1 MILNKIIHRYVL
13 KNFLKTFAITF
24 FVSLFVL
31 VMQFMF
37 HYADDFIGKGAG
49 LLPIIKLFFY
59 SALSLVPLSLPLS
72 ILLGALMTFGNL
84 GERLEL
90 LSMKAAGIS
99 LFRIMMPLIIFV
111 AALSIGSF
119 FFADKVLPVAQ
130 VKMWTLVFSIR
141 EKNPELNI
149 PEGSF
154 YSDIDGINMYV
165 KEKRNGY
172 MYDVVIYDLSNG
184 FENMGIILADKGKLE
199 MSSDKTYLLMTLYDG
214 ESFENMTEGGRKNHT
229 SNQDIIPYR
238 RESFSKKEIIID
250 FNSNFAEI
258 NSSFLEGQYVSKDT
272 KALKHSLDSIQLKI
286 DSAFLSNSKRQQQA
300 YFESTTTQ
308 KITEETSN
316 SGEPSIHKLD
326 FYEIYSSLDSTKHL
340 RVVEMAQARCQTI
353 DNDVNYQKAT
363 TDWMKS
369 EWRVHGIEWHKKFTL
384 AFACFIFLFIGAPL
398 GAIIRKGGMGMP
410 IVISTILFII
420 YYIIDNTGYKIAREG
435 IWDVWQGM
443 WLSPSILLP
452 IGVFLTYLAA
462 TDNTVLNGAFSM
474 SDVKDFFKKLKQYIN
489 PKKYVQTKHN

>member
-1 MILNKIIHRYVL
+1 MILNKIIHRYIL
-13 KNFLKTFAITF
+13 RNFLKTFAITF

-37 HYADDFIGKGAG
+37 QYADDFIGKGTG
-49 LLPIIKLFFY
+49 LVPILKLFLY
-59 SALSLVPLSLPLS
+59 SALSLIPLSLPLS
-72 ILLGALMTFGNL
+72 ILLGSLMTFGNF

-99 LFRIMMPLIIFV
+99 LFRIMLPLIILV
-111 AALSIGSF
+111 GGISVGSF

-141 EKNPELNI
+141 EKNPALNI

-154 YSDIDGINMYV
+154 YNDIDGINMYV
-165 KEKRNGY
+165 KQKKNGY

-199 MSSDKTYLLMTLYDG
+199 MSSDKTYLLMTLYNG
-214 ESFENMTEGGRKNHT
+214 ESFENMTEGGGKNCA
-229 SNQDIIPYR
+229 SDQDIIPYR

-250 FNSNFAEI
+250 FNSNFAEVS
-258 NSSFLEGQYVSKDT
+258 SSFLDGQYVSKDT
-272 KALKHSLDSIQLKI
+272 KELRHSIDSIENRV
-286 DSAFLSNSKRQQQA
+286 DSAYAANTKHQQQS
-300 YFESTTTQ
+300 YFEITTH
-308 KITEETSN
+308 KMTEETN
-316 SGEPSIHKLD
+316 TD
-326 FYEIYSSLDSTKHL
+326 FYKIYSSLDSTKHL
-340 RVVEMAQARCQTI
+340 KVVEMAQSRCQTI

-363 TDWMKS
+363 TDWITS
-369 EWRVHGIEWHKKFTL
+369 ELRVHAIEWHKKFTL

-410 IVISTILFII
+410 IVMSTILFIL

-435 IWDVWQGM
+435 MWEVWQGM
-443 WLSPSILLP
+443 WLSPSVLLIVGIL
-452 IGVFLTYLAA
+452 LTYLAV
-462 TDNTVLNGAFSM
+462 TDNTVLNGSVSM
-474 SDVKDFFKKLKQYIN
+474 SNIKDFFKNIKQYIN
-489 PKKYVQTKHN
+489 PKRYVQTKHN

>member
-1 MILNKIIHRYVL
+1 MILDKIIHRYIL
-13 KNFLKTFAITF
+13 RNFLKTFAITF

-49 LLPIIKLFFY
+49 LAPIMKLFFY

-72 ILLGALMTFGNL
+72 ILLGSLMTFGNL

-99 LFRIMMPLIIFV
+99 LFRIMLPLIILV
-111 AALSIGSF
+111 GTLSIGSY
-119 FFADKVLPVAQ
+119 FFADKVLPIAQ

-165 KEKRNGY
+165 REKKDGY
-172 MYDVVIYDLSNG
+172 MQDVVIYDLSNG
-184 FENMGIILADKGKLE
+184 FENMGIILADRGKLD
-199 MSSDKTYLLMTLYDG
+199 MSSDKTYLLLTLYDG
-214 ESFENMTEGGRKNHT
+214 ESFENMTEGGRENY
-229 SNQDIIPYR
+229 SSERDIIPYR

-250 FNSNFAEI
+250 FNSNFAEVS
-258 NSSFLEGQYVSKDT
+258 SSFLEGQYVSKDS
-272 KALKHSLDSIQLKI
+272 KELKYAIDSIQHRVDSITI
-286 DSAFLSNSKRQQQA
+286 DNTRRQQHA
-300 YFESTTTQ
+300 YFESTTTN
-308 KITEETSN
+308 KIAEAALDTTNLHNKETFY
-316 SGEPSIHKLD
+316 D
-326 FYEIYSSLDSTKHL
+326 FYASLDSARHL
-340 RVVEMAQARCQTI
+340 RVVEMAQARCTSI
-353 DNDVNYQKAT
+353 NNDVNYQKAT
-363 TDWMKS
+363 TDWLNS
-369 EWRVHGIEWHKKFTL
+369 ELRIHGIEWHKKLTL

-410 IVISTILFII
+410 IVTSTILFIV
-420 YYIIDNTGYKIAREG
+420 YYIIDNTGYKMAREG
-435 IWDVWQGM
+435 IWEVWQGM

-452 IGVFLTYLAA
+452 IGIFLTYLAV
-462 TDNTVLNGAFSM
+462 TDNTVLNGAFSIK
-474 SDVKDFFKKLKQYIN
+474 DVKDYFKNLKQLIK
-489 PKKYVQTKHN
+489 PKKYVQTEHN